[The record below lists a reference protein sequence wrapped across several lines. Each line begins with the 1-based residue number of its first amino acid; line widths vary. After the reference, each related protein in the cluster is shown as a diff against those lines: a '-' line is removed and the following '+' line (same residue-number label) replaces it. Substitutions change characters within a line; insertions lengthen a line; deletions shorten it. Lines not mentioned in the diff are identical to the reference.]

1 MATTSRPLPAVQGE
15 RWRDHRVASWTLR
28 ALIFLA
34 PLIAAVGA
42 SLWLSSRLYEPSSAL
57 EIVGWWAILIGS
69 SSLVAWGVDRLARRL
84 LPLTVMLRMTLLFP
98 DRAPP
103 RYRVALRNSNTSEL
117 RRRVADAE
125 ANGSTDL
132 SAAAELILSL
142 AAALND
148 HDRLTRGHGERTRA
162 YADMLAEEMK
172 VDREGRDKLRWAA
185 LLHDIGKLDVPAEIL
200 NKDGPLTDDEMAVV
214 RRHPLMGMRVAA
226 ALVPWLGEWAG
237 AIEHHHERWDG
248 SGYPR
253 GLKGEEISLAARI
266 VSVAD
271 AYDVMTSGRSYQTA
285 KSPEEARQEI
295 ARMAGTQFDPQVVR
309 ALMSISLGRLRWMV
323 GPFAGLG
330 QIPFYLDRLGRDFIT
345 VTSAATVTA
354 ASVVGGVIPL
364 PALVADSIPA
374 LTAAVEERFTEEGPI
389 GAGDETGGDSDS
401 AQGPAADAP
410 TVGQADTTSTTAPAD
425 DIQPGP
431 LGDTST
437 TTPPSTGPTTTIPPG
452 TTTPTTSPTTS
463 GTPPTTTPPETT
475 PPSTAPPPTAPPTT
489 APPTTAP
496 PTTAPPPVLHSDVAS
511 TPEDTPV
518 VLDVLANDTPS
529 GLEIRAISPVPSSG
543 SASIASN
550 RIRYVPAPNHNGTVT
565 FGYRAC
571 DGFGR
576 CAETTV
582 AIRIEPVNDTPTA
595 RNDTASVD
603 AGNSVSIDVLAN
615 DDDVDGDRLTVASV
629 GSSGK
634 GVATTNGA
642 AVTYTARPG
651 TSGSDSFTYRA
662 CDSDGACAQATVT
675 VTIRAVQRP
684 PNAVDDTAF
693 YHPGGRSGTVD
704 VLANDTHP
712 DGVALDVSTL
722 ALVTRPAVGEA
733 SVSGGVI
740 TYRLPR
746 GNQGTITFTYRI
758 CDVRGLCDTATVT
771 LLKQP

>member
-1 MATTSRPLPAVQGE
+1 MATATRPSHTAQGE
-15 RWRDHRVASWTLR
+15 RWRDHRVASWLLR

-34 PLIAAVGA
+34 PLAAAVGA
-42 SLWLSSRLYEPSSAL
+42 SLWLSPRLYEPTSAIG
-57 EIVGWWAILIGS
+57 IVGWWAILIGA

-98 DRAPP
+98 DQAPP

-117 RRRVADAE
+117 RRRVAEAE
-125 ANGSTDL
+125 AGETTDL

-200 NKDGPLTDDEMAVV
+200 NKDGPLTDEEMALV

-248 SGYPR
+248 TGYPR
-253 GLKGEEISLAARI
+253 GLEGEEISLAARI

-354 ASVVGGVIPL
+354 AAVVGGVVPL
-364 PALVADSIPA
+364 PALVAESLPA
-374 LTAAVEERFTEEGPI
+374 LTAVVEERFPEDDPSATGNE
-389 GAGDETGGDSDS
+389 AGDDSHSVQAPGATPLVPGDDAEASSTTVPTDDVVPGTETTT
-401 AQGPAADAP
+401 
-410 TVGQADTTSTTAPAD
+410 TVPPSTTPDTTAP
-425 DIQPGP
+425 PG
-431 LGDTST
+431 
-437 TTPPSTGPTTTIPPG
+437 
-452 TTTPTTSPTTS
+452 TTSPTTPPTS
-463 GTPPTTTPPETT
+463 PTTTAPPTSPTTTAPPTSPTTTAPTTTAPPTTTPP
-475 PPSTAPPPTAPPTT
+475 PS
-489 APPTTAP
+489 
-496 PTTAPPPVLHSDVAS
+496 LHSDVAS
-511 TPEDTPV
+511 TPEDTPIV
-518 VLDVLANDTPS
+518 IDVLANDTPS
-529 GLEIRAISPVPSSG
+529 GLVIRALSPSPASG
-543 SASIASN
+543 SASITSN
-550 RIRYVPAPNHNGTVT
+550 RIRYVPAPNHSGTVT

-571 DGFGR
+571 DSFSR
-576 CAETTV
+576 CAESTV
-582 AIRIEPVNDTPTA
+582 AVRIEPVNDSPTA
-595 RNDTASVD
+595 RNDSASVD
-603 AGNSVSIDVLAN
+603 AGKSVSINVLAN
-615 DDDVDGDRLTVASV
+615 DSDPDGDQLTVTSV
-629 GSSGK
+629 GSSDK
-634 GVATTNGA
+634 GVATTSGS

-651 TSGSDSFTYRA
+651 TSGTDSFTYRV
-662 CDSDGACAQATVT
+662 CDPGGACAQATVT

-684 PNAVDDTAF
+684 PNAVDDTAT
-693 YHPGGRSGTVD
+693 YHPGGRQGSVD

-712 DGVALDVSTL
+712 DGVAFDMSSLRVLSGPTN
-722 ALVTRPAVGEA
+722 GEITGI
-733 SVSGGVI
+733 SGGAISYVMD
-740 TYRLPR
+740 R
-746 GNQGTITFTYRI
+746 GNHGNDSFVYRI

-771 LLKQP
+771 LIKQP

>member
-1 MATTSRPLPAVQGE
+1 VATTTRPSHTAQGE
-15 RWRDHRVASWTLR
+15 RWRDHRVASWLLR

-34 PLIAAVGA
+34 PLAAAVGA
-42 SLWLSSRLYEPSSAL
+42 SLWLSPRLYEPSSAL
-57 EIVGWWAILIGS
+57 GIIGWWAILIGA
-69 SSLVAWGVDRLARRL
+69 SSLVAWAVDRLARRL

-117 RRRVADAE
+117 RRRVAEAE
-125 ANGSTDL
+125 ANGTTDL

-200 NKDGPLTDDEMAVV
+200 NKDGPLSEEEMALM

-253 GLKGEEISLAARI
+253 GLRGEEISMGARI

-271 AYDVMTSGRSYQTA
+271 AYDVMTSGRSYQAA
-285 KSPEEARQEI
+285 KSPEEARQEV
-295 ARMAGTQFDPQVVR
+295 ARMAGSQFDPQVVR
-309 ALMSISLGRLRWMV
+309 ALMSISLGRLRWIV

-345 VTSAATVTA
+345 LTSAATVTA
-354 ASVVGGVIPL
+354 AAVVGGVIPL
-364 PALVADSIPA
+364 PALVAESLPA
-374 LTAAVEERFTEEGPI
+374 LTAVVEDRFPEDDPAV
-389 GAGDETGGDSDS
+389 AGGETGIGSVS
-401 AQGPAADAP
+401 AQGPTVPPVSTTGEGGDSSTTVP
-410 TVGQADTTSTTAPAD
+410 TTEVGSEPGADTATTA
-425 DIQPGP
+425 
-431 LGDTST
+431 
-437 TTPPSTGPTTTIPPG
+437 PPSTGPATTTPPG
-452 TTTPTTSPTTS
+452 TTNPTTPPTT
-463 GTPPTTTPPETT
+463 PTTTPPAGSPTT
-475 PPSTAPPPTAPPTT
+475 TAPPTT

-496 PTTAPPPVLHSDVAS
+496 PTTAPPPTPPPSLHADVAS
-511 TPEDTPV
+511 TPEDTPILV
-518 VLDVLANDTPS
+518 DVLANDTPS
-529 GLEIRAISPVPSSG
+529 GLEIRAITPAPTSG
-543 SASIASN
+543 SASISSN
-550 RIRYVPAPNHNGTVT
+550 RIRYVPAPNHNGTIT

-571 DGFGR
+571 DGLGR
-576 CAETTV
+576 CAESTV
-582 AIRIEPVNDTPTA
+582 AIRIEPVNDAPTA
-595 RNDTASVD
+595 RNDTSSVD
-603 AGNSVSIDVLAN
+603 AGSSVLIDVLAN
-615 DDDVDGDRLTVASV
+615 DSDIDGDPLTVASV
-629 GSSGK
+629 GSSAK
-634 GVATTNGA
+634 GVATTNGS
-642 AVTYTARPG
+642 AVTYSARPG

-662 CDSDGACAQATVT
+662 CDPDGACSQATVT

-693 YHPGGRSGTVD
+693 YHPGGRPGSVD

-712 DGVALDVSTL
+712 DGVALDVSSL
-722 ALVTRPAVGEA
+722 QIVSGPAHGEITGI
-733 SVSGGVI
+733 SGGVI
-740 TYRLPR
+740 SYRMDR
-746 GNQGTITFTYRI
+746 GNHGNDSFVYRI

-771 LLKQP
+771 LIKQP